1 MDLFDFSQE
10 HGVGEM
16 SRVPTATAKYL
27 IKHGG
32 DIMDAQLLTTKD
44 FKKKYFEDKHK
55 REAGHKYVVM
65 KILEDGTM
73 NRVYGDELQTAK
85 HQITNGI

>member
-27 IKHGG
+27 LKHGG

-65 KILEDGTM
+65 KISEDGTIA
-73 NRVYGDELQTAK
+73 RVYGDELLEAK
-85 HQITNGI
+85 NKLDE